1 MQIQRL
7 LVIVFQKLP
16 SPDYLSIC
24 QLLMFLDRPEDIAA
38 VFEKLLR
45 TESNNDALLG
55 FQIAFNL
62 VENEHQAFLL
72 KMKDQLSSLKEDVYA
87 ERL

>member
-1 MQIQRL
+1 
-7 LVIVFQKLP
+7 
-16 SPDYLSIC
+16 
-24 QLLMFLDRPEDIAA
+24 MFLDRPEDIAV